1 MTLNTMFAGQ
11 NAIWQGPEATIAY
24 DEAGIQA
31 CLRALEQPC
40 YVVRNHR
47 GISATNADSVFP
59 TGDGAEDGIH
69 VLAAVP
75 PATPQAFGDPGFRE
89 AHGLEYAYMAGS
101 MANAISSEALVIA
114 LGREKMLG
122 AFGAG
127 GLSPQRLEAA
137 IHTIQEALPEGP
149 YCFNLIHSPNEPAL
163 EDHVVDLY
171 LKHRV
176 TTIEASAYLR
186 LTPALVRY
194 RVAGLRSDGNNVI
207 ANNKVIAKLSRR
219 EVATQFMQPAPAR
232 VLRQLIEQGKIS
244 AQQAA
249 LAEHVPMADDVT
261 VEADS
266 GGHTDNRPLV
276 CLMPAMLALRDE
288 IQAQQRYATPVRVGA
303 AGGIG
308 TPVAALGAFM
318 MGAAYIV
325 TGSINHACVEA
336 GTSAHVKALLAQADM
351 ADVMMAP
358 AADMFE
364 MGVNLQVLKR
374 GTLFPMRARKLYQLY
389 QTYASLD
396 DIPAAELAGL
406 EKQVFQRRL
415 DAVWD
420 DCVTFFT
427 ERDPAQLERAAENPK
442 RKMALVFRWYLGL
455 ATRWGITGEPGR
467 EMDYQIWCGP
477 AMGAFNAW
485 TRGTDLEAPEQRHA
499 ADVAL
504 RMLGEAAYL
513 YRVQALRMQ
522 GVSLG
527 ARLQQKSHEAPD

>member
-1 MTLNTMFAGQ
+1 MMTS
-11 NAIWQGPEATIAY
+11 NAIFPGKAAVWQGPEDSIAY
-24 DEAGIQA
+24 DAAGIEA
-31 CLRALEQPC
+31 RLRALDQPC
-40 YVVRNHR
+40 TIVRNHQ
-47 GISATNADSVFP
+47 GIGATNMGSISPIENSATDAILALGTVPSVDP
-59 TGDGAEDGIH
+59 KT
-69 VLAAVP
+69 
-75 PATPQAFGDPGFRE
+75 FGDPAFRE
-89 AHGLEYAYMAGS
+89 RHGLDYAYMAGS
-101 MANAISSEALVIA
+101 MANAISGEALVIA
-114 LGREKMLG
+114 LGKAKMLG

-137 IHTIQEALPEGP
+137 IHTVQEALPEGP
-149 YCFNLIHSPNEPAL
+149 YAFNLIHTPNEPAL
-163 EDHVVDLY
+163 EEQVVDLY

-186 LTPALVRY
+186 LTPAFVRY
-194 RVAGLRSDGNNVI
+194 RVAGLRPGNNGHSVDI
-207 ANNKVIAKLSRR
+207 GNKVIAKLSRR
-219 EVATQFMQPAPAR
+219 EVATQFMHPAPAR
-232 VLRQLIEQGKIS
+232 ILQRLVKRGQIT

-276 CLMPAMLALRDE
+276 CLMPSILALRDE
-288 IQAQQRYATPVRVGA
+288 IQAQQHYATPVRVGA

-336 GTSAHVKALLAQADM
+336 GTSAHVKGVLAEADM

-396 DIPAAELAGL
+396 EIPAAERESL
-406 EKQVFQRRL
+406 EKQVFQRKL
-415 DAVWD
+415 DEIWD
-420 DCVTFFT
+420 DCVTFFSQ
-427 ERDPAQLERAAENPK
+427 RDPSQLERAAGNPK

-455 ATRWGITGEPGR
+455 ATRWAISGEPGR

-485 TRGTDLEAPEQRHA
+485 TQGTDLEKPEQRHA

-504 RMLGEAAYL
+504 RIMREAAYL
-513 YRVQALRMQ
+513 YRRQALRMQ
-522 GVSLG
+522 GVSGL
-527 ARLQQKSHEAPD
+527 

>member
-1 MTLNTMFAGQ
+1 MTLNMIFAGR
-11 NAIWQGPEATIAY
+11 NAIWQGPEDSIAY
-24 DEAGIQA
+24 DTAGIEER
-31 CLRALEQPC
+31 LRALDQPC
-40 YVVRNHR
+40 VIVRNHR
-47 GISATNADSVFP
+47 GIGATNAGAVFP
-59 TGDGAEDGIH
+59 AGTGAADGIRA
-69 VLAAVP
+69 LAAVP
-75 PATPQAFGDPGFRE
+75 PATPQVFGDPGFRA

-114 LGREKMLG
+114 LGRAKMLG

-149 YCFNLIHSPNEPAL
+149 YAFNLIHSPNEPAL

-194 RVAGLRSDGNNVI
+194 RVAGLRPSGDGVI
-207 ANNKVIAKLSRR
+207 IENKVIAKLSRR

-232 VLRQLIEQGKIS
+232 VLRQLVEQGKIS
-244 AQQAA
+244 AGQAA

-276 CLMPAMLALRDE
+276 CLMPSLLALRDE
-288 IQAQQRYATPVRVGA
+288 IQAQQRYVTPVRVGA

-318 MGAAYIV
+318 MGAAYVV

-396 DIPAAELAGL
+396 DIPAAERESL
-406 EKQVFQRRL
+406 EKQVFQRGL

-420 DCVTFFT
+420 ECVTFFT
-427 ERDPAQLERAAENPK
+427 QRDPSQLERAAGNPK

-485 TRGTDLEAPEQRHA
+485 TRGTDLEQPEHRHA

-504 RMLGEAAYL
+504 RMMHQTAYL
-513 YRVQALRMQ
+513 YRRQVLQMQ
-522 GVSLG
+522 GAASSE
-527 ARLQQKSHEAPD
+527 RLPLF